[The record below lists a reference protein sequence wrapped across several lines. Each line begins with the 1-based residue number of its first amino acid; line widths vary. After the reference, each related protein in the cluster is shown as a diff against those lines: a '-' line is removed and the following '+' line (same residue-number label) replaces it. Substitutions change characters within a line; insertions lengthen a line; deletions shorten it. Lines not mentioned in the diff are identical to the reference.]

1 MISVEVNK
9 TDQARLFKALE
20 RLLNVVKVQGMDTM
34 QWKCATDFYQLVMVN
49 VSKMSSPAPAYSDRY
64 DKWKR
69 KYSWMG
75 YPSPWRLRGDLV
87 KSLGAYKLGDGYLG
101 GVQPGARDSGG
112 KSWFG
117 KGKLGPKG
125 PSKSIEMY
133 GRVSEYGKK
142 KRPLFEPAMREYAKD
157 GWKKRGDE
165 MLKRMAA
172 EWR

>member
-20 RLLNVVKVQGMDTM
+20 RLLNVVKVQGTDTM
-34 QWKCATDFYQLVMVN
+34 QWKCATEFYQLVMKN
-49 VSKMSSPAPAYSDRY
+49 ISKRSRPSPAYSKRY
-64 DKWKR
+64 RNWK
-69 KYSWMG
+69 YEYGWMG

-87 KSLGAYKLGDGYLG
+87 KSLGAYRLGDGYLG

-125 PSKSIEMY
+125 PAKSIEMY
-133 GRVSEYGKK
+133 GRVEEHR
-142 KRPLFEPAMREYAKD
+142 RPLFKPTQDEYAKD
-157 GWKKRGDE
+157 GWLKRGDE
-165 MLKRMAA
+165 MLKRMGA